1 METWIGVAVVFAFF
15 VLLSPQESQVIAQ
28 KLELELKRLWLLFRV
43 WPMLKLT
50 ELRIKFILWRAR
62 NNKNNRNKQ

>member
-1 METWIGVAVVFAFF
+1 METWIGVAIVLAFF
-15 VLLSPQESQVIAQ
+15 VALSPQEALVISQ
-28 KLELELKRLWLLFRV
+28 KLELELKKLWLLFRV

-50 ELRIKFILWRAR
+50 ELRIKFILWQAR

>member
-1 METWIGVAVVFAFF
+1 METWIGVAIVFAFF

-43 WPMLKLT
+43 WPQLKWA
-50 ELRIKFILWRAR
+50 EFRIKFILWQAR
-62 NNKNNRNKQ
+62 NNRNNRSNQ

>member
-1 METWIGVAVVFAFF
+1 METWIGVAIVFAFF

-43 WPMLKLT
+43 WPSLKWT
-50 ELRIKFILWRAR
+50 EFRIKFILWQAR
-62 NNKNNRNKQ
+62 NNRNNRSNQ

>member
-1 METWIGVAVVFAFF
+1 METWIGVAIVLAFF
-15 VLLSPQESQVIAQ
+15 VALSPQEALVISQKV
-28 KLELELKRLWLLFRV
+28 ELELKKLWLLFRV

-62 NNKNNRNKQ
+62 NNKNNRTKQ